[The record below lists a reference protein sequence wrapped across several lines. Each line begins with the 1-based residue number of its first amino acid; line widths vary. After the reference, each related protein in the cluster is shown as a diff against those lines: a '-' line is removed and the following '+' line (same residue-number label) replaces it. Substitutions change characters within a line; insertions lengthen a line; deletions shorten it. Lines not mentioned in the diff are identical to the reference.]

1 MSRVRRAV
9 VAIAA
14 TLALWS
20 MPATGAM
27 AQDRDTRQLFDRL
40 DRLQRELSTLQRYVY
55 RGGGAK
61 PGARAP
67 APMPGNSTDARV
79 AARLEVRLTQL
90 EGQIRN
96 MTGKAEE
103 LGHAVRMATK
113 RLDKLVTDV
122 DFRLSALERKV
133 GQVSGNQGGE
143 GPKSFASSQ
152 KPDARARVSP
162 PAGTVSRS
170 RGTLGTLPRTAIRKG
185 SGDVKTAAAVAKD
198 APATPSTRQQYDR
211 AIALLRSQKFSGAER
226 AFRGFIEKTPPEHAL
241 QANAHY
247 WLAETYY
254 FRRDYQRAAYTFADG
269 FQKYPDGGKA
279 PDSLLKLGMSLGKL
293 GQKQKA
299 CTAFSRLL
307 ANFPKASKSIKRRV
321 VREQRKNDC
330 G

>member
-1 MSRVRRAV
+1 MARVRRAV

-14 TLALWS
+14 TVALWS
-20 MPATGAM
+20 MPTTGVM
-27 AQDRDTRQLFDRL
+27 AQNRDMRQLFDRL

-67 APMPGNSTDARV
+67 APMLGNSTDSRV

-90 EGQIRN
+90 EGQIRA

-122 DFRLSALERKV
+122 DFRLSALERKI

-143 GPKSFASSQ
+143 GSKSFASSQ
-152 KPDARARVSP
+152 KPDARTRVSP
-162 PAGTVSRS
+162 PAGTASRS

-185 SGDVKTAAAVAKD
+185 GGDVKTAAAD
-198 APATPSTRQQYDR
+198 SAPTPRQQYDR
-211 AIALLRSQKFSGAER
+211 ALALLRSQKFSGAER
-226 AFRGFIEKTPPEHAL
+226 AFRGFIEKTPPEHVL

-307 ANFPKASKSIKRRV
+307 ANFPKAGKSIKRRV